1 MIFQATVTPA
11 LRIALRA
18 ARDEGTPDLL
28 VLPVRVGYSDVDAT
42 DRVFVKHVDGS
53 PLSASEVDLCR
64 LLCGGAAEK
73 VS

>member
-1 MIFQATVTPA
+1 MIFHATMTPA

-28 VLPVRVGYSDVDAT
+28 VLPAGADLSVERLN
-42 DRVFVKHVDGS
+42 GS
-53 PLSASEVDLCR
+53 TLSRDEVDLCR